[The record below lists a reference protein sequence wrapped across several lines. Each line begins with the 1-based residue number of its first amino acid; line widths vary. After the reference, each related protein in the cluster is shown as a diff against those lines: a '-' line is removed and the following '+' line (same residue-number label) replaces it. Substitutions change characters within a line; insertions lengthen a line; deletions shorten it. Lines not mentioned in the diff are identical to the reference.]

1 MRLDPAKPGAISAN
15 LGAAF
20 SPPARQLP
28 NPATIRNSTLLFPA
42 IPKNAPCSLSS
53 GESYQDIETIGKLNS
68 DTSALPA
75 ISENHPANR
84 KLQGEPSPRPF
95 RF

>member
-1 MRLDPAKPGAISAN
+1 MAPADESSMHSGHEVRGLPTLFRGGDDQIANSKPGAISAN
-15 LGAAF
+15 LDAPF

-53 GESYQDIETIGKLNS
+53 GGSY
-68 DTSALPA
+68 
-75 ISENHPANR
+75 
-84 KLQGEPSPRPF
+84 
-95 RF
+95 